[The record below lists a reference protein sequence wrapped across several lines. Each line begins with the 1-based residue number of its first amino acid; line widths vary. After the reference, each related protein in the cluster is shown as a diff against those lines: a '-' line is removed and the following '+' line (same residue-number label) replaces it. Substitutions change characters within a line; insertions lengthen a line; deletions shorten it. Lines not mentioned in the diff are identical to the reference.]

1 MTIINDLK
9 LQYRM
14 GGLAQKLIFWNVGLF
29 AVPFLINLIFEHI
42 LHIDFNFFWWISVSS
57 SPIDLL
63 VKPWSLVSYAF
74 FHSGF
79 FHILFNML
87 VLNFSSR
94 LFLTYFSQKQF
105 FSLYM
110 LSAIFAAV
118 IYIVCYFIFPSLRPF
133 QNTMVG
139 ASAAVMGVFIAT
151 ATYSPLM
158 EIKLMFI
165 GNVKLWHIAFA
176 YVIIDLI
183 QLPLENTGGH
193 IAHLAGAFFG
203 FLYIKQLRNGRD
215 IGAWFTSFIDGVMNF
230 SFSKPK
236 TPFKKVYRNAA
247 QTAASEPPKIILKNK
262 MQQQIDDILD
272 KIGKSGYDSLSNDE
286 KEFLFKAGK

>member
-1 MTIINDLK
+1 MNIINDLK

-29 AVPFLINLIFEHI
+29 AIPFLVNMICRYI
-42 LHIDFNFFWWISVSS
+42 LKIDFDFFWWISVSS
-57 SPIDLL
+57 SPADLIF
-63 VKPWSLVSYAF
+63 KPWSLISYAF
-74 FHSGF
+74 FHAGF

-94 LFLTYFSQKQF
+94 LFLTYFAQKQF
-105 FSLYM
+105 FSLYI
-110 LSAIFAAV
+110 LSAIFAAIV
-118 IYIVCYFIFPSLRPF
+118 YIICYFIFPSLRPF
-133 QNTMVG
+133 QTTMVG

-151 ATYSPLM
+151 ATYAPLM

-193 IAHLAGAFFG
+193 ISHLAGAFFG
-203 FLYIKQLRNGRD
+203 FTYIKQLQKGRD
-215 IGAWFTSFIDGVMNF
+215 IGAWFSRFLDGFSNLSFAK
-230 SFSKPK
+230 SK
-236 TPFKKVYRNAA
+236 TPFKKVYKNAPQA
-247 QTAASEPPKIILKNK
+247 VKGDAPKISIKNK
-262 MQQQIDDILD
+262 TQQQIDDILD
-272 KIGKSGYDSLSNDE
+272 KIGKSGYDSLSNEE
-286 KEFLFKAGK
+286 KEFLFKSGK